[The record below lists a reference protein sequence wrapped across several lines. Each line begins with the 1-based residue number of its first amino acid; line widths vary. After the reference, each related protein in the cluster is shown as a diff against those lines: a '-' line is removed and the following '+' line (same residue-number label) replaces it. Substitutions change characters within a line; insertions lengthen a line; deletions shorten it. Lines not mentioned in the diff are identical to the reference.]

1 MRLVRLSE
9 KEVEELARMMD
20 DQQRWLRIEDYLV
33 RNADKPA
40 VELIK
45 IDIPGNYSNPLVFAL
60 FFLMIVYHYFNK

>member
-1 MRLVRLSE
+1 MRLLRLGE
-9 KEVEELARMMD
+9 KEVDELARLMD

-45 IDIPGNYSNPLVFAL
+45 IEIPGNYPNALVFAL
-60 FFLMIVYHYFNK
+60 LLLMIVFHYFNK

>member
-1 MRLVRLSE
+1 MRLLRLSE

-33 RNADKPA
+33 RNAHKPA

-45 IDIPGNYSNPLVFAL
+45 FDIPGNYPHALVFAL
-60 FFLMIVYHYFNK
+60 LLLMIVFHYFNK

>member
-1 MRLVRLSE
+1 MRLLRLGE
-9 KEVEELARMMD
+9 KEVEELARLMD

-45 IDIPGNYSNPLVFAL
+45 IEIPGNYSNAVVFTL
-60 FFLMIVYHYFNK
+60 LLLMIVFHYFN

>member
-45 IDIPGNYSNPLVFAL
+45 IDIPGNYSNPLEFAL